1 MRLQDIKSEGMG
13 CGGLFS
19 FCDTISVCSVEVGLG
34 ETLASF
40 RPLEIDSIGKP
51 ADGGRS
57 DQMIVEKIKDSP
69 A

>member
-1 MRLQDIKSEGMG
+1 MRLQDVKSEGMG
-13 CGGLFS
+13 CGGLFGLY
-19 FCDTISVCSVEVGLG
+19 DAISVCSVEVGLG

-40 RPLEIDSIGKP
+40 RPLEVDSIGEP

-57 DQMIVEKIKDSP
+57 DQMIAGKIKDSP